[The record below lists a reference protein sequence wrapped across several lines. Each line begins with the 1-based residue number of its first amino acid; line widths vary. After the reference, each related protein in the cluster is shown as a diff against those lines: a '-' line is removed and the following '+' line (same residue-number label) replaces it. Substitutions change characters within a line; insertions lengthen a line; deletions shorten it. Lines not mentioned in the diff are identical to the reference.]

1 MSSSP
6 QIVISGL
13 GAVCGAGRTVDA
25 IWDAVERGRSA
36 VTLISHWDTARWPVH
51 RAAEIQSVSN
61 QTLVEDRKLHK
72 LISRTDLFGLY
83 AASTAIEHTGIL
95 GHRDTLGPDDRSRF
109 NERTGVFAGSGG
121 GNYQSSYEFFPLLT
135 AAGGNLQTFGRELS
149 SSVNPMWLLK
159 NLPNNVLCHV
169 GIRYGF
175 KGANACV
182 TNQCVGGA
190 LAVAEAAASI
200 RAGEADRAAAIGH
213 DSPIEPETVLHYH
226 RLGLLS
232 DAALRPF
239 DRDRDGTVFGEGAA
253 ALVLETSA
261 GAQDRQAAPLGEFL
275 GAGCA
280 TEGTG
285 ILDLYP
291 DGDGLSQ
298 AICLGLADAGLSPEA
313 VGMIVAHGNGTRA
326 SDASEA
332 MAIRRVFGE
341 NPPPVTGLKWA
352 YGHLIAAS
360 GVLDLVLAL
369 TALQRG
375 VVPGIPTLASLDPDI
390 APFPVSSTP
399 QKPRSDV
406 ALILSR
412 GFGGMNVALLVR
424 GVSSRPAG

>member
-1 MSSSP
+1 
-6 QIVISGL
+6 
-13 GAVCGAGRTVDA
+13 
-25 IWDAVERGRSA
+25 
-36 VTLISHWDTARWPVH
+36 
-51 RAAEIQSVSN
+51 
-61 QTLVEDRKLHK
+61 
-72 LISRTDLFGLY
+72 
-83 AASTAIEHTGIL
+83 
-95 GHRDTLGPDDRSRF
+95 
-109 NERTGVFAGSGG
+109 
-121 GNYQSSYEFFPLLT
+121 
-135 AAGGNLQTFGRELS
+135 
-149 SSVNPMWLLK
+149 MWLLK

-253 ALVLETSA
+253 ALVLETTA
-261 GAQDRQAAPLGEFL
+261 GAEARQAAPLGEFL

-298 AICLGLADAGLSPEA
+298 AIRLGLADAGLSPEA

-369 TALQRG
+369 TALRQG
-375 VVPGIPTLASLDPDI
+375 VVPGIPTLNSLDPDI

-399 QKPRSDV
+399 QQPRSDV

-424 GVSSRPAG
+424 GVSSRSEG